1 MTTSLI
7 RPRSSED
14 LCACVDALAAVHASD
29 GYPVNWPSDPPG
41 WLTPMDLVQAWVAV
55 EDSDIVGHIG
65 LSSIDMATFEPP
77 LALAIGTPIGVVGSI
92 TRLFVTPWG
101 RGHGHATHLL
111 DVVCREASDLG
122 LPLTLNVSDD
132 GHAAI
137 ALYERAGW
145 QRVAS
150 ARADWLNAAG
160 ENALVHYYVSP
171 DSTRR
176 PDQSA

>member
-1 MTTSLI
+1 MV
-7 RPRSSED
+7 R
-14 LCACVDALAAVHASD
+14 
-29 GYPVNWPSDPPG
+29 
-41 WLTPMDLVQAWVAV
+41 
-55 EDSDIVGHIG
+55 
-65 LSSIDMATFEPP
+65 
-77 LALAIGTPIGVVGSI
+77 
-92 TRLFVTPWG
+92 
-101 RGHGHATHLL
+101 
-111 DVVCREASDLG
+111 REASDLG